1 MDTLYLK
8 TEELNEVDID
18 IESDNIVE
26 LKDNEFSAMENG
38 STNKKRL
45 PSDPPVV
52 NMSNYDSEDE
62 NLVIL
67 NMNNTKLNNSNSN
80 INDKTNIISKKQ
92 TYHPIVIKISNIIIG
107 RYDIGKLNKE
117 TSKLLI
123 NIVYQNVNKFILK
136 KFNNKSNLNQI
147 NDIPIIIYNQNDD
160 IVYIFDKKIVFNSHN
175 NKYTKDYDIYK
186 KKYIALEAEKELFL
200 DRRIDQIWRHL

>member
-18 IESDNIVE
+18 SDNIVE

-67 NMNNTKLNNSNSN
+67 NMNNTKKPFVL
-80 INDKTNIISKKQ
+80 SKSS
-92 TYHPIVIKISNIIIG
+92 PVIEKIPPSAN
-107 RYDIGKLNKE
+107 
-117 TSKLLI
+117 
-123 NIVYQNVNKFILK
+123 LK
-136 KFNNKSNLNQI
+136 
-147 NDIPIIIYNQNDD
+147 P
-160 IVYIFDKKIVFNSHN
+160 
-175 NKYTKDYDIYK
+175 
-186 KKYIALEAEKELFL
+186 
-200 DRRIDQIWRHL
+200 